1 MAYFWNI
8 CANALIRVHLWSHGF
23 ATSQYGLTSLFLKQ
37 DSMLTRWQ
45 VKKLRRKNKGQVTC
59 AP

>member
-1 MAYFWNI
+1 MALFWNF
-8 CANALIRVHLWSHGF
+8 CANALIRVRLWSHGF
-23 ATSQYGLTSLFLKQ
+23 ATSQYGLTVLDLFLKQ

-45 VKKLRRKNKGQVTC
+45 VKKLKGQVTC